1 MSEYQQTGGQR
12 ELFSAT
18 CADCGRRCEVPFRP
32 AAGKPV
38 YCREC
43 FAKRRGEGSPRE
55 PVRAPAQTGN
65 APRPQ
70 SGTPAKPQA
79 APPVQFA
86 ELKRELDVMNAKLD
100 TLLQKF
106 EGAGPKTRKPAGKK
120 TDKKPRGGAK
130 RKK

>member
-1 MSEYQQTGGQR
+1 M
-12 ELFSAT
+12 
-18 CADCGRRCEVPFRP
+18 PFRP
-32 AAGKPV
+32 VPGKPV

-43 FAKRRGEGSPRE
+43 FAKRRSEGSPRE
-55 PVRAPAQTGN
+55 AGRASAQTGN
-65 APRPQ
+65 APRLQ

-86 ELKRELDVMNAKLD
+86 ELKHEFDVMNAKLD

-120 TDKKPRGGAK
+120 TGQKPRGGAK
-130 RKK
+130 RKR